1 MQQQNA
7 YFARAEAD
15 RAAAGAARPTRSQ
28 ESRDLAEFRKFHPP
42 QFKGDADPEVAD
54 HWICELEKIF
64 TVLGCSQER
73 RLAYAV
79 YMLVGEAE
87 HWWRGT
93 HHMLTARGVVVDW
106 ECFKRVFL
114 EKYFPESVRHAKEAE
129 FMRLHQGGMIV
140 SEYAMRFEHL
150 AHFYSQGIVEAW
162 KCRKFAEGLKYDL
175 KRVVVPMAI
184 TEFPA
189 LVEKVKVVERLEG
202 GNRGVKTTEGPSG
215 SKKGG
220 NQRKSYDRPQ
230 PQQGGPVIRQ
240 PSGAASGGRQG
251 GGATLRCYRC
261 VGPHF
266 VRDCPHIESRC
277 FRCHQMG
284 HESANCPT
292 RGIPGRSDAQR
303 GRAQRGDAQR
313 GDRPTTAGRV
323 FALTG
328 AEASTS

>member
-1 MQQQNA
+1 MPILLIWRLIELPLVQQ
-7 YFARAEAD
+7 
-15 RAAAGAARPTRSQ
+15 GRSQ
-28 ESRDLAEFRKFHPP
+28 ESRYLAEFRKCHPP
-42 QFKGDADPEVAD
+42 QFTGDADPEAAD
-54 HWICELEKIF
+54 CWICELEKIF
-64 TVLGCSQER
+64 TVLGCSPEK

-129 FMRLHQGGMIV
+129 FMRLHQGGMTV

-150 AHFYSQGIVEAW
+150 ARFYSQGIAEAW

-189 LVEKVKVVERLEG
+189 LVEKARIVGGLEG
-202 GNRGVKTTEGPSG
+202 GNRVIRATEGPAG
-215 SKKGG
+215 TKKGG
-220 NQRKSYDRPQ
+220 GSQRKPYDRPQ

-240 PSGAASGGRQG
+240 PAKATRGGGQG
-251 GGATLRCYRC
+251 GGAALRCYRC
-261 VGPHF
+261 GGPHLI
-266 VRDCPHIESRC
+266 RDCPHTKSRC
-277 FRCHQMG
+277 FRCQQMG
-284 HESANCPT
+284 HVSFNCPT
-292 RGIPGRSDAQR
+292 RNIPER
-303 GRAQRGDAQR
+303 G
-313 GDRPTTAGRV
+313 T
-323 FALTG
+323 
-328 AEASTS
+328 